1 MLLKKYCYYDS
12 YILNKFDVLQNLD
25 KIMKKLLSLLLVA
38 LPALGFCQ
46 DMTGNWKEVS
56 RTPNGGRAADFKDTI
71 KIEFLMGNEY
81 VWQKKGGFIY
91 KGTYKI
97 ENNKLDMGARVFS
110 LISRDNNSIKMKDEA
125 ATYELVR
132 YTPTSEQTV
141 LPPEMK
147 GHWSVFKGTQDKT
160 TPAIDYKR
168 KIKMID
174 ITGDIA
180 GDGKLGMVFSTKD
193 ADTAPSWYIES
204 YSNQTLYV
212 NGKDKRYLKVLK
224 CENNE
229 LVIEE
234 GGMTYFFRQFK

>member
-1 MLLKKYCYYDS
+1 
-12 YILNKFDVLQNLD
+12 
-25 KIMKKLLSLLLVA
+25 MKKLLLLTLALAPLTAFCEDKNSLV
-38 LPALGFCQ
+38 
-46 DMTGNWKEVS
+46 GNWKEVS
-56 RTPNGGRAADFKDTI
+56 RTPTNGRATAFNDTI

-81 VWQKKGGFIY
+81 TWQKKGGFIY

-97 ENNKLDMGARVFS
+97 ENGNLDMGARLFTIVDQG
-110 LISRDNNSIKMKDEA
+110 RNSMRIKDDM

-141 LPPEMK
+141 LPPEPAARPVRNIDQMK

-160 TPAIDYKR
+160 VAAIDYRR

-204 YSNQTLYV
+204 YNASTQTLNV
-212 NGKDKRYLKVLK
+212 NGKDRRTLKVLK

-234 GGMTYFFRQFK
+234 NGMTYFFRQFR

>member
-1 MLLKKYCYYDS
+1 
-12 YILNKFDVLQNLD
+12 
-25 KIMKKLLSLLLVA
+25 MKKLLSVLLVS
-38 LPALGFCQ
+38 LPAVGFCQ

-56 RTPNGGRAADFKDTI
+56 RTSASGGSVPFKDTI

-91 KGTYKI
+91 KGTYKV
-97 ENNKLDMGARVFS
+97 EKNNLDMGARFFS
-110 LISRDNNSIKMKDEA
+110 IVDKSSNSIKIKDES

-141 LPPEMK
+141 LPPEPPAKPVRSIDQMK

-160 TPAIDYKR
+160 TPSINYAR

-193 ADTAPSWYIES
+193 ADTAPSWYIEN
-204 YSNQTLYV
+204 YSHQTLYV

-234 GGMTYFFRQFK
+234 DGMTYFFRQFK